1 MAEQRAPGLHSP
13 FSVAPGPARKRPR
26 IVAVTGGKGGVG
38 KTAVAVNLAL
48 SYARRGYRVLL
59 LDADTDLANVSI
71 VLGQYPS
78 STLEQVVSGE
88 CALTDAIMEGAF
100 GLHVLPGAA
109 GVQKCGEVDPEQA
122 LEVLRG
128 LSLLERDYDLI
139 LIDTASGLQP
149 TGLHMVAS
157 AMLACVVITPDPAS
171 LTDAFSLLRALQRR
185 GYRRTPAVVVNM
197 ASGASQAQ
205 DVFRRFSGAV
215 RRHLAMDVDYLGAI
229 WRDET
234 VRQSVQM
241 QRPVA
246 VLAET
251 DPSCR
256 QFLNLADRLDLQL
269 ARTPERK
276 SGFAAYWHHKVRRQ
290 QQDNEEPAGK
300 AVAGAPDSG
309 GRNVRRTT
317 VSSSA
322 GTSESPLSRPP
333 EAVSDRFVDAPVDEC
348 RQLFGQ
354 VRALLQAHEGDLTLR
369 NEALREAAALILN
382 TVPGEAAATP
392 DASVPPTTRHPAASA
407 PAFDEDAYGDQQQL
421 LRRLRSQPPGTRL
434 DTFLGALTPGYDQ

>member
-1 MAEQRAPGLHSP
+1 MAEQRAPGLHSS
-13 FSVAPGPARKRPR
+13 FSVSPGQARKRPR
-26 IVAVTGGKGGVG
+26 IIAVTGGKGGVG

-48 SYARRGYRVLL
+48 SYARRGFKVLL

-78 STLEQVVSGE
+78 RTLEQVVAGE
-88 CALTDAIMEGAF
+88 CALADAIMEGEF
-100 GLHVLPGAA
+100 GLHILPGAA
-109 GVQKCGEVDPEQA
+109 GVQKCGDVAPEQA

-205 DVFRRFSGAV
+205 DVYRRFCGAV
-215 RRHLAMDVDYLGAI
+215 RRHLDMDVDYLGAI

-256 QFLNLADRLDLQL
+256 QFLTLADRLDLQL

-290 QQDNEEPAGK
+290 HSLGGPGAAASEGTASDHRQG
-300 AVAGAPDSG
+300 AGAEPVPPSVPPAEDSG
-309 GRNVRRTT
+309 
-317 VSSSA
+317 
-322 GTSESPLSRPP
+322 PL
-333 EAVSDRFVDAPVDEC
+333 ADC

-354 VRALLQAHEGDLTLR
+354 IRSLLQANPGNQALC
-369 NEALREAAALILN
+369 NEALREVAALIWH
-382 TVPGEAAATP
+382 TVPGSDGGAARHLA
-392 DASVPPTTRHPAASA
+392 PPAIPEVAPIR
-407 PAFDEDAYGDQQQL
+407 PAFDHHAFGSQDQL
-421 LRRLRSQPPGTRL
+421 LQRLKQQPPGTRL
-434 DTFLGALTPGYDQ
+434 DTFLGSLTPGYDQ